1 MTSTEKP
8 VPDLAP
14 YNRARDG
21 GLLACLGGALIMV
34 SGRFV
39 AGVPHWLAYVGVGTI
54 VLGWGLFAFALV
66 YRARH
71 LRQRARNLNS

>member
-1 MTSTEKP
+1 MTSNQKTDPE
-8 VPDLAP
+8 AAA
-14 YNRARDG
+14 YNHARDG
-21 GLLACLGGALIMV
+21 GLLACLIGSLIMV

-39 AGVPHWLAYVGVGTI
+39 TGVPQWLSYVGVGTI

-71 LRQRARNLNS
+71 LRQRARNSNS